1 MSKLCQYCGAEMD
14 NEALE
19 CPECLKKIPGADTIK
34 KRKEAEKK
42 DKQKKIIKIVTGSV
56 LAVAFITGLVLLV
69 THFVRKPSDIYMKP
83 VKKYINGC
91 VANEYDEYISA
102 FPEYLQQIISE
113 QYAYLVMN
121 EMPSTPEKVHTADLL
136 YFDQYYR
143 AIAQKYGT
151 DFDITYKIYEE
162 KPLTDEELEK
172 YTGEFRSFDQQNLS
186 DVSFSEGYELTVAF
200 TVKGNLGSKTF
211 TEKDFPVLKIDDT
224 WYIMNYID
232 FFKEEE
238 KTSLQNMN

>member
-1 MSKLCQYCGAEMD
+1 MD

-42 DKQKKIIKIVTGSV
+42 EKQKKILKITCGSL
-56 LAVAFITGLVLLV
+56 LAATFITGLVLLV
-69 THFVRKPSDIYMKP
+69 TYFVRKPSDIYMKP
-83 VKKYINGC
+83 VKNYIYGC
-91 VANEYDEYISA
+91 VSNEYDDYISA
-102 FPEYLQQIISE
+102 FPEYYQQLLSE
-113 QYAYLVMN
+113 QYAYVVMN
-121 EMPSTPEKVHTADLL
+121 EMPDTPEKVHTADLL

-143 AIAQKYGT
+143 AIANKYGT

-162 KPLTDEELEK
+162 KMLNEDELNK
-172 YTGEFRSFDQQNLS
+172 YTTEFRSFDTANLS
-186 DVSFSEGYELTVAF
+186 DVSFSEGYELTIAF

-211 TEKDFPVLKIDDT
+211 TEKNFPVLKIDDK
-224 WYIMNYID
+224 WYIMNFID

-238 KTSLQNMN
+238 DTSLQNIN